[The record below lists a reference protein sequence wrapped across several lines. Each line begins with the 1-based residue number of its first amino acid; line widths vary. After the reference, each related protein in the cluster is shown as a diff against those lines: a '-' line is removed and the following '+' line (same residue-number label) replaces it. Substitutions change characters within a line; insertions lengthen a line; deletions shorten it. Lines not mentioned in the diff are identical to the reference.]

1 MDGETIQDCEAEI
14 GYMHRNFEKMAENR
28 TYWQIIPYTDRLNY
42 CSSFMNGHGWAL
54 AVEKLLGVPAPPR
67 AEAIRVILSE
77 FSRIMDHFV
86 CIGTNIVDLGA
97 ITPFFV
103 LFRAREDIYDL
114 LEACCGARLTVSY
127 VRIGGLAADVPDD
140 FVPRCR
146 AVMKS
151 IADVTNQAD
160 KLLTRN
166 SIFTRRFKDVG
177 ALSADD
183 ALSYGWVGP
192 CLRAS
197 GVAYDIRQ
205 DHPYS
210 GYEQYDFDVPVGT
223 AGDCYDR
230 YLVRMEE
237 IRQSLRIIDQA
248 LQKLPAGPVIV
259 DDKRVALPPKSD
271 VYSNIEALMNHFKL
285 VYEGILAPPGEVY
298 GYTEAANGELGYYI
312 VSDGRKYP
320 WRVKVRPP
328 CFNIYQA
335 FPQMIKGDLLA
346 DAVAIIGGLNVIAG
360 ELDRLRCRR
369 STHRREE
376 IEVAAGT
383 TVIQAASQLG
393 IDIPHFCWHPD
404 LPVDGNCRM
413 CLVEIEKMPKLQIA
427 CNTAVT
433 DGMVVQH
440 RERRRRPRPTARPSS
455 SCSSTTPSTARSATR
470 PASATCRTS
479 TWSTGSTTRKIE
491 PEEKVQKRKVVD
503 LGPIMLDA
511 ERCVLCSRCLRFE
524 ATSPAPTASSSGTA
538 ATTRRSRPSRTGP
551 SPTTTRATWPTS
563 ARWARSSP
571 TTSAS
576 RCGSGS

>member
-1 MDGETIQDCEAEI
+1 MASATEIAPPPPTPPVGGKNPAARVLGERLGAQVLRVEDFRGDLAITVERSVWVEAVRLLRDHPELDFELFLDLCGVDWLDMRENRYEVVLHVYSVSQKHHVRLKVALPEADARLDTLCRVYKGANWFEREAWDLYGIVFNGHPNLTRILTHDAFVGHPMRKDYPVAKRHVLKSPKEWLVEVPPGNEHPVVNIGPSHPAMHGTFRVQAVMDGETIQDCEAEI
-14 GYMHRNFEKMAENR
+14 GYMHRNFEKMSEAR

-54 AVEKLLGVPAPPR
+54 AVEKLMGVPAPPR

-114 LEACCGARLTVSY
+114 LESCCGARLTVSY
-127 VRIGGLAADVPDD
+127 VRIGGLAADVPDG
-140 FVPRCR
+140 FVEHARK
-146 AVMKS
+146 VMKS
-151 IADVTNQAD
+151 IADVTSQAD

-177 ALSADD
+177 PLSAED

-197 GVAYDIRQ
+197 GVPYDIRR

-248 LQKLPAGPVIV
+248 LQKLPGGPVLV
-259 DDKRVALPPKSD
+259 DDKRIALPPKSD

-285 VYEGILAPPGEVY
+285 VYEGILAPQGEVY

-335 FPQMIKGDLLA
+335 FPQMIKGHLLA
-346 DAVAIIGGLNVIAG
+346 DAVAIIGGLNIIAG
-360 ELDRLRCRR
+360 ELDR
-369 STHRREE
+369 
-376 IEVAAGT
+376 
-383 TVIQAASQLG
+383 
-393 IDIPHFCWHPD
+393 
-404 LPVDGNCRM
+404 
-413 CLVEIEKMPKLQIA
+413 
-427 CNTAVT
+427 
-433 DGMVVQH
+433 
-440 RERRRRPRPTARPSS
+440 
-455 SCSSTTPSTARSATR
+455 
-470 PASATCRTS
+470 
-479 TWSTGSTTRKIE
+479 
-491 PEEKVQKRKVVD
+491 
-503 LGPIMLDA
+503 
-511 ERCVLCSRCLRFE
+511 
-524 ATSPAPTASSSGTA
+524 
-538 ATTRRSRPSRTGP
+538 
-551 SPTTTRATWPTS
+551 
-563 ARWARSSP
+563 
-571 TTSAS
+571 
-576 RCGSGS
+576 

>member
-54 AVEKLLGVPAPPR
+54 AVEKLMGVPAPPR

-140 FVPRCR
+140 FVARCR

-151 IADVTNQAD
+151 IADVTDQAD

-177 ALSADD
+177 VLSADD

-192 CLRAS
+192 CLRGS
-197 GVAYDIRQ
+197 GVAYDIRR

-237 IRQSLRIIDQA
+237 IRQSLRIIEQA
-248 LQKLPAGPVIV
+248 LQKLPGGPG
-259 DDKRVALPPKSD
+259 ASWTTSAWPCPPKSE

-335 FPQMIKGDLLA
+335 FPQMIKGQLLA

-360 ELDRLRCRR
+360 ELDR
-369 STHRREE
+369 
-376 IEVAAGT
+376 
-383 TVIQAASQLG
+383 
-393 IDIPHFCWHPD
+393 
-404 LPVDGNCRM
+404 
-413 CLVEIEKMPKLQIA
+413 
-427 CNTAVT
+427 
-433 DGMVVQH
+433 
-440 RERRRRPRPTARPSS
+440 
-455 SCSSTTPSTARSATR
+455 
-470 PASATCRTS
+470 
-479 TWSTGSTTRKIE
+479 
-491 PEEKVQKRKVVD
+491 
-503 LGPIMLDA
+503 
-511 ERCVLCSRCLRFE
+511 
-524 ATSPAPTASSSGTA
+524 
-538 ATTRRSRPSRTGP
+538 
-551 SPTTTRATWPTS
+551 
-563 ARWARSSP
+563 
-571 TTSAS
+571 
-576 RCGSGS
+576 

>member
-1 MDGETIQDCEAEI
+1 VASATELAPPPPSPPVGGSNPAARILTERLGARVLAVDDFRGDLAITVDRRVWVEAALLLRDHPDLDFKLFLDLCGVDWLDLRNERYEVVLHAYSVSKKHHVRLKAHLPESDATLDTITHVYKGANWFEREAWDLYGIVFTGHPNLTRILTHDAFVGHPMRKDYPTARRHVLKSPKEWLVKVPADNVHPVVNIGPSHPAMHGCFRVQAVMDGETIQDCEAEI
-14 GYMHRNFEKMAENR
+14 GYMHRNFEKMAESR

-54 AVEKLLGVPAPPR
+54 AVEKLMGVPAPPR
-67 AEAIRVILSE
+67 AEAVRVILSE

-114 LEACCGARLTVSY
+114 LESCCGARLTVSY
-127 VRIGGLAADVPDD
+127 VRIGGLAADVPDG
-140 FVPRCR
+140 FVAHCR

-151 IADVTNQAD
+151 VVDVTHQAD

-166 SIFTRRFKDVG
+166 LIFTRRFKDVG

-197 GVAYDIRQ
+197 GVPYDIRR

-248 LQKLPAGPVIV
+248 LQKLPGGPVLV
-259 DDKRVALPPKSD
+259 NDKRVALPPKSD

-312 VSDGRKYP
+312 VSDGQKYP
-320 WRVKVRPP
+320 YRVKVRPP
-328 CFNIYQA
+328 CYNIYQA
-335 FPQMIKGDLLA
+335 FPQMIKGQLLA
-346 DAVAIIGGLNVIAG
+346 DAVAIIGGLNIIAG
-360 ELDRLRCRR
+360 ELDR
-369 STHRREE
+369 
-376 IEVAAGT
+376 
-383 TVIQAASQLG
+383 
-393 IDIPHFCWHPD
+393 
-404 LPVDGNCRM
+404 
-413 CLVEIEKMPKLQIA
+413 
-427 CNTAVT
+427 
-433 DGMVVQH
+433 
-440 RERRRRPRPTARPSS
+440 
-455 SCSSTTPSTARSATR
+455 
-470 PASATCRTS
+470 
-479 TWSTGSTTRKIE
+479 
-491 PEEKVQKRKVVD
+491 
-503 LGPIMLDA
+503 
-511 ERCVLCSRCLRFE
+511 
-524 ATSPAPTASSSGTA
+524 
-538 ATTRRSRPSRTGP
+538 
-551 SPTTTRATWPTS
+551 
-563 ARWARSSP
+563 
-571 TTSAS
+571 
-576 RCGSGS
+576 